1 MHKEKIFEC
10 TLFLVLVYS
19 LLALFWPLHG
29 FLSPIGV
36 IVEIIFA
43 IVTIYFVSF
52 SKKNRNIKTLVFL
65 LLLYSLFL
73 LMLTTPSVRTFIEL
87 VKSKY
92 ILYPYLCIVFSI
104 IQYDEQSLITIKKIS
119 IISILC
125 YVFLIFYFKDYLI
138 ARYDHT
144 YIENTIS
151 FDEMVKDFCYSSGF
165 LLLISPC
172 LRKRY
177 AFLIFIIYALTT
189 FVAMLL
195 ARRNII
201 VTSCLFLIGSIVSYM
216 SFYRSNGKYK
226 FFIIGILLLVGCV
239 LWPELK
245 AIFKGES
252 NLEIFSMLNARLM
265 SDSRSDVLLE
275 FRKSMSPLNWIFGKG
290 FALFLLRTRCKNCD

>member
-1 MHKEKIFEC
+1 MHKNKIFEC

-36 IVEIIFA
+36 VVEIIFA
-43 IVTIYFVSF
+43 IVTIYFVNV
-52 SKKNRNIKTLVFL
+52 SKKNRNLKTLVFL

-104 IQYDEQSLITIKKIS
+104 IQYDEQSIITIKKIS
-119 IISILC
+119 IISIVC

-151 FDEMVKDFCYSSGF
+151 FDEMVKDFCYTSGF
-165 LLLISPC
+165 LLLITPC

-177 AFLIFIIYALTT
+177 AFIIFIIYALTT

-201 VTSCLFLIGSIVSYM
+201 VTSCLFLIGAIVTYM
-216 SFYRSNGKYK
+216 SFYKNNGK
-226 FFIIGILLLVGCV
+226 
-239 LWPELK
+239 
-245 AIFKGES
+245 
-252 NLEIFSMLNARLM
+252 NN
-265 SDSRSDVLLE
+265 
-275 FRKSMSPLNWIFGKG
+275 
-290 FALFLLRTRCKNCD
+290 